1 MKVVIVNYGMG
12 NIRSLVKKLDA
23 KTISLDVSNDP
34 SVILSADKLILPG
47 VGHFGKA
54 MENLRKYSLKEALD
68 HAVLVKNIPVL
79 GICLGM
85 QLMAEKSEEGN
96 ENGLGWIS
104 GSVKRFRMDD
114 PYTYKVPHTGWN
126 TLQKISHHPLLK
138 DVNENHEFY
147 FVHAYHWKEDDSS
160 ALLAT
165 TTYAYSFASVV
176 AYKHM
181 MGVQFHPEKSHDA
194 GRLIFRNFINY

>member
-12 NIRSLVKKLDA
+12 NIRSLVKKLDV
-23 KTISLDVSNDP
+23 KGISLNVTNEA

-54 MENLRKYSLKEALD
+54 MENLKHNGLKEALD
-68 HAVLVKNIPVL
+68 QAVLVKNIPVL

-85 QLMAEKSEEGN
+85 QLMSEKSEEGN

-104 GSVKRFRMDD
+104 GSVKRFRLDD
-114 PYTYKVPHTGWN
+114 TYTYKVPHTGWN
-126 TLQKISHHPLLK
+126 TLQKISNHPLLK

-147 FVHAYHWKEDDSS
+147 FVHGFHWKEDDSS
-160 ALLAT
+160 TVLAT
-165 TTYAYSFASVV
+165 TAYAYSFASVV
-176 AYKHM
+176 ADKHI